1 MNNTPCGSAAGGVV
15 HKGISNITFTT
26 YKIYTI
32 YKSYMTAITALTA
45 FVLYSSLHD
54 GKATPVALNI
64 GVKSGN
70 ILGNR

>member
-1 MNNTPCGSAAGGVV
+1 MNALAIHLYLIIRHINLS
-15 HKGISNITFTT
+15 FT
-26 YKIYTI
+26 YFGNFYRII
-32 YKSYMTAITALTA
+32 ESYMTAITALTA
-45 FVLYSSLHD
+45 FVLYSSLLD

>member
-1 MNNTPCGSAAGGVV
+1 
-15 HKGISNITFTT
+15 
-26 YKIYTI
+26 
-32 YKSYMTAITALTA
+32 MTAITALTA
-45 FVLYSSLHD
+45 FVLYSSLLD